1 MNSQELSALQEA
13 YSQVYELDEVSS
25 ADYTALAKTKKPR
38 SKESI
43 QARYHAKRLSKPE
56 PETGKKSPRP
66 SSPLRSK
73 MTQDT
78 RDAGRLAAEYGSYDE
93 PGYDSS
99 SKGSLPK
106 GKKLE
111 RQKKTGVSE
120 SFDLY
125 DIILSHLLDEGYA
138 DTEQA
143 AEAIMVNMSED
154 WRQDIMEKEDSEYEK
169 ASDAALDKRY
179 GYGRA
184 SGDKRSFGRAANRS
198 SAAAA
203 LRAIRRGERSGSGT
217 SREAGSDAVHQ
228 GWAKTAKTS
237 ADQTP
242 EKKERRAGLANTPYS
257 KLPEDEKEKDRV
269 SFDAVRA
276 TYNKNKK

>member
-1 MNSQELSALQEA
+1 MNSQELRVLQEA
-13 YSQVYELDEVSS
+13 YNQVYELDE
-25 ADYTALAKTKKPR
+25 AKVDKDKTMVQKIKSRNER
-38 SKESI
+38 SGIDSTPQRRLRT
-43 QARYHAKRLSKPE
+43 QAMRGI
-56 PETGKKSPRP
+56 GKGGGFQS
-66 SSPLRSK
+66 RSNP
-73 MTQDT
+73 QRIND
-78 RDAGRLAAEYGSYDE
+78 SY
-93 PGYDSS
+93 
-99 SKGSLPK
+99 
-106 GKKLE
+106 
-111 RQKKTGVSE
+111 
-120 SFDLY
+120 DLY

-203 LRAIRRGERSGSGT
+203 LRAIRIGERSGSVT